1 MHKTPSL
8 SIGLPVYNGAQYL
21 DEQLRSL
28 QSQTIEDFEIVISDN
43 ASTDDT
49 ERVCREYA
57 ARDKRIRYFRSERNL
72 GANPN
77 FNRVFALSRAP
88 LFKWATHDDLLKP
101 TYLETCIGLLDA
113 NSDAVLA
120 HSDYLCIDESGVPFP
135 ELPSSSGMRV
145 DPRSGM
151 ISKLDP
157 LGLADKGWSV
167 HRLWDVLFRM
177 ECLTSIFGVIRR
189 DALTRTGLMRNFYG
203 TDKLLLAELAL
214 LGRFKQSHERLYLQR
229 FHNNMSWTLNKEE
242 RKTWSNSSDGRYSL
256 RLRQLTAFSA
266 APFGKALP
274 ATDAACAILIV
285 SLLGPRVVLKALRG
299 HERLRQAKVAT
310 WRWPDKQLG
319 MPTPR
324 KTRDDDLTM
333 A

>member
-1 MHKTPSL
+1 MHKTPRL

-21 DEQLRSL
+21 REQLRCL
-28 QSQTIEDFEIVISDN
+28 QSQTMGDFEIVISDN

-49 ERVCREYA
+49 ERVCREHA
-57 ARDKRIRYFRSERNL
+57 AGDTRIRYFRNERNL

-77 FNRVFALSRAP
+77 FNSVFSLSRAP
-88 LFKWATHDDLLKP
+88 LFKWAPHDDLFEP
-101 TYLETCIGLLDA
+101 TYLQTCIGLLDA

-120 HSDYLCIDESGVPFP
+120 HSDCLCIDDSGVPFP
-135 ELPSSSGMRV
+135 ELPTSPGTCI

-157 LGLADKGWSV
+157 LGLADNDWSV
-167 HRLWDVLFRM
+167 RRFWDVLFRM
-177 ECLTSIFGVIRR
+177 QCCTSIFGVIRR
-189 DALTRTGLMRNFYG
+189 DALARTGLMRNFYG

-214 LGRFKQSHERLYLQR
+214 LGRFKQSPERLYLQR

-242 RKTWSNSSDGRYSL
+242 RKTWSNSNDGRYAL

-274 ATDAACAILIV
+274 ATDAACAMLIV
-285 SLLGPRVVLKALRG
+285 SLLGPRAVLKALRG
-299 HERLRQAKVAT
+299 HERRRQAKVAA
-310 WRWPDKQLG
+310 WRWPDKQLASL
-319 MPTPR
+319 TPR